1 MPFTGMSSNI
11 RLPFVPLSQA
21 LFTLAK
27 EKISDSWKVAVLT
40 VVVDF
45 LLILAIMLNLEYPW
59 AVDPTNPL
67 FKIFYMI
74 EIHKPLS
81 AAGYKFYLVVFYL
94 LSAMLYVCIAIC
106 VWVAWC
112 FKNDSFPF
120 LWPIKFVRVV
130 ASLFFGMFYIAA
142 LNIFL
147 VILECAPDHGVWAQH
162 IWHVREFGNGG
173 DG

>member
-1 MPFTGMSSNI
+1 M
-11 RLPFVPLSQA
+11 
-21 LFTLAK
+21 
-27 EKISDSWKVAVLT
+27 LT

-147 VILECAPDHGVWAQH
+147 VILECAPEHGVWVQH
-162 IWHVREFGNGG
+162 IWHVRKSTGLAGRREAARGG
-173 DG
+173 AGAGAKAGAGAGDDPVS